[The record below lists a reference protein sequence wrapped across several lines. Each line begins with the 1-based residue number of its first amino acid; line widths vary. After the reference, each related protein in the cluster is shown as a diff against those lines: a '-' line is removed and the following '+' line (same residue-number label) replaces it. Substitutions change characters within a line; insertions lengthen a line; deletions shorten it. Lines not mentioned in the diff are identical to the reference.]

1 MAKDIEKTTN
11 LTPELE
17 PRAKRAVERE
27 PTRTGTWFR
36 PDVDILERADEFVVV
51 ADLPGV
57 DEQHVNVRLEEGV
70 LSIEATP
77 EREPDPS
84 WTLLYAEYQTGGWQ
98 REFALS
104 ERIDATK
111 IQASLRDGVLELHL
125 PKLDRHR
132 PRTIQVQAG

>member
-1 MAKDIEKTTN
+1 MAKEIETTKP
-11 LTPELE
+11 TQELE

-27 PTRTGTWFR
+27 PTRSGPWFR

-57 DEQHVNVRLEEGV
+57 DEKHLNVRLEDGV
-70 LSIEATP
+70 LFLEATP
-77 EREPDPS
+77 ESDPDAG
-84 WTLLYAEYQTGGWQ
+84 WTPLHLEYQTGGYQ
-98 REFALS
+98 REFAIS
-104 ERIDATK
+104 ERIDAGK
-111 IQASLRDGVLELHL
+111 IHATLRDGVLELRL

>member
-1 MAKDIEKTTN
+1 MAKQVETTN
-11 LTPELE
+11 PTQELE

-27 PTRTGTWFR
+27 QTRTGPWFR
-36 PDVDILERADEFVVV
+36 PDVDILERADEFVVM

-57 DEQHVNVRLEEGV
+57 DEKHVNVRLEEGV

-77 EREPDPS
+77 EREPDPG
-84 WTLLYAEYQTGGWQ
+84 WTPLYAEYQTGGWQ
-98 REFALS
+98 REFTIS
-104 ERIDATK
+104 ERIDAGK
-111 IQASLRDGVLELHL
+111 IQASLRDGVLELRL